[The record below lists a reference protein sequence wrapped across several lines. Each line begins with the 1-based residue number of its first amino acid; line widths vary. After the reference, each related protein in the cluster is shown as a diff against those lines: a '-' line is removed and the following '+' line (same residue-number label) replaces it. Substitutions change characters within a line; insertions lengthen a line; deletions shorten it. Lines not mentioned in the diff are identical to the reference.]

1 MSYNNKKGNI
11 AFDTNRLV
19 TRVINDTPFSLKS
32 SQNPNVSVKVETPL
46 DAEFLVECLDL
57 TYKSFEPSKQ
67 SLFSKIV
74 SDLTLN
80 ETVRG
85 VETTEKMLRTGTEV
99 TVFGRVEKLPP
110 INDFL
115 KRASSLVQYRVSEPT
130 IKGIND

>member
-1 MSYNNKKGNI
+1 
-11 AFDTNRLV
+11 
-19 TRVINDTPFSLKS
+19 VINDTPFSLKS

-67 SLFSKIV
+67 SLLSKIV

-130 IKGIND
+130 IKGKND